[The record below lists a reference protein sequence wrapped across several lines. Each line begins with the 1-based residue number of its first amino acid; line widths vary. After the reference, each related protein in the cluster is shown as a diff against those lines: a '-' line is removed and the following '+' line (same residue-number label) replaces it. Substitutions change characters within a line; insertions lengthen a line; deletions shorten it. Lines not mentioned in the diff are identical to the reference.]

1 MNRAF
6 FILPIVNR
14 MLTVEDKED
23 EKIMKKINDKIS
35 DLNQKGYDVIGITPI
50 NYDGSTHGL
59 IFLTKE
65 SNK

>member
-6 FILPIVNR
+6 FIKPIVNQ
-14 MLTVEDKED
+14 MLTLNDETD

-50 NYDGSTHGL
+50 NYNGSSFGL
-59 IFLTKE
+59 IILTRE